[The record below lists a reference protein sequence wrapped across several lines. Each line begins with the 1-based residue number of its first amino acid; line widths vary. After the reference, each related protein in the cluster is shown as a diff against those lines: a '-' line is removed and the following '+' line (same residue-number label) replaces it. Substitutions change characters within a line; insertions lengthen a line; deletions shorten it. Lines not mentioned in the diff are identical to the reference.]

1 MSMGFFIRNVMKNIL
16 ALAVVMISVHLS
28 YGQKIRRVEGEFKM
42 KVESSMSMNDARRM
56 AVQQAQ
62 LEALKSEFGTR
73 IGMMN
78 QTRME
83 TSNGDTN
90 TSFSS
95 IANSLV
101 KGLWLKDLQE
111 PEFEVFFQGEDQ
123 WLNVKV
129 VGRARSLEKSGISF
143 EVKPLKCDNVNCA
156 SQEFNHGED
165 LLLYFRSP
173 ESGYLTVFIDDKST
187 AFQVLPYKTMDV
199 SNVKIEADKEYFFF
213 KADDRYNYYDQELT
227 QIDEYNLVTDYDYE
241 VDLIY
246 VLFSKE
252 PFSKPILDDYGPE
265 YPKMT
270 ESKKFNDWLA
280 DIMSYE
286 NMYMEVID
294 VSIAK

>member
-1 MSMGFFIRNVMKNIL
+1 MSMGFFIEKVMKHLFTFAIIFFF
-16 ALAVVMISVHLS
+16 VSVS
-28 YGQKIRRVEGEFKM
+28 FGQKIRRVEGEFKM
-42 KVESSMSMNDARRM
+42 KVESNMSMNDARRM

-62 LEALKSEFGTR
+62 LEALKAEFGTR

-83 TSNGDTN
+83 SSNGNTN

-101 KGLWLKDLQE
+101 KGLWLKDIQE
-111 PEFEVFFQGEDQ
+111 PEFKTINDGEDQ
-123 WLNVKV
+123 WISVKV
-129 VGRARSLEKSGISF
+129 VGRARSLDKAGISF
-143 EVKPLKCDNVNCA
+143 EVKPLKCDNINCE
-156 SQEFNHGED
+156 SQEFNHGEE

-187 AFQVLPYKTMDV
+187 AFQVLPYKSMDV
-199 SNVKIEADKEYFFF
+199 SNVKIEADKEYYFF
-213 KADDRYNYYDQELT
+213 KADNKYNYYSQELT

-286 NMYMEVID
+286 SMYMEVID
-294 VSIAK
+294 VSVAK

>member
-1 MSMGFFIRNVMKNIL
+1 MKYLLSIA
-16 ALAVVMISVHLS
+16 ALLIFTQVFS
-28 YGQKIRRVEGEFKM
+28 QKIKRVEGDFKM
-42 KVESSMSMNDARRM
+42 KIESSMSMNDARRM

-62 LEALKSEFGTR
+62 LEALKAEFGTR

-83 TSNGDTN
+83 TTNGSTN

-101 KGLWLKDLQE
+101 KGIWLKDLEE
-111 PEFEVFFQGEDQ
+111 PKFETFYDGDDQ

-129 VGRARSLEKSGISF
+129 VGRARSLDNAGISF
-143 EVKPLKCDNVNCA
+143 EVKPVKCDNVNCA
-156 SQEFNHGED
+156 SQEYGNREQMM
-165 LLLYFRSP
+165 LYFRSP
-173 ESGYLTVFIDDKST
+173 ESGYLTVFIDDKKT
-187 AFQVLPYKTMDV
+187 AFQVLPYKSMNQ

-213 KADDRYNYYDQELT
+213 KADDKFNYYNQSLT
-227 QIDEYNLVTDYDYE
+227 EIDELELYTDYDYE

-246 VLFSKE
+246 ILFSKE
-252 PFSKPILDDYGPE
+252 PFSKPILDDYGPD

-270 ESKKFNDWLA
+270 DSKKFNDWLA
-280 DIMSYE
+280 DRMSYE

-294 VSIAK
+294 VSITK